1 MRLIKCKHL
10 SLILSIDGNNNP
22 MKGGIY
28 IRMIRNVLNQF
39 INCLCSFDS
48 ETQAVKAA
56 KPYCR
61 RSEYMSNFFR
71 SHGFKRFIILA
82 GIAFALY
89 MLRSMIN
96 LILLTFIITYLM
108 NQLTTKTT
116 KEIRKYVRMGEKAV
130 TVTLYLLLLAGI
142 VAIIYK
148 YLPIVTQQITQLFDL
163 IASFSLNPNDNEIA
177 RYLAPTFEKI
187 ELGKYLEQGVDLTL
201 KNLTN
206 IGKIILHIFIAL
218 ILSLFILLEKK
229 RIIEFTA
236 KFKDSKMSHLYDELH
251 YFSKI
256 FIRSFGKVIEAQFII
271 AAVNCVL
278 SVIALYIMGFP
289 HLIALGI
296 MLFILGLVPV
306 AGVIMSLIPLTI
318 IAYSIG
324 GPMYIVYILVIV
336 MVLHAMEAYF
346 LNPKLMSA
354 KTNLPIFYTF
364 IVILFSEHF
373 LGVWGLIIGI
383 PLFMFL
389 LDILGVMSLD
399 DELQQATDIQ
409 DDPKIE

>member
-1 MRLIKCKHL
+1 M
-10 SLILSIDGNNNP
+10 
-22 MKGGIY
+22 
-28 IRMIRNVLNQF
+28 
-39 INCLCSFDS
+39 
-48 ETQAVKAA
+48 T
-56 KPYCR
+56 
-61 RSEYMSNFFR
+61 NFFR
-71 SHGFKRFIILA
+71 SNGFKRFIILV
-82 GIAFALY
+82 GIAIALY
-89 MLRSMIN
+89 LMRSMIN

-116 KEIRKYVRMGEKAV
+116 KGVKKYVPMNEKAV
-130 TVTLYLLLLAGI
+130 TVTLYLLLVAGI
-142 VAIIYK
+142 VAVIYK

-163 IASFSLNPNDNEIA
+163 IASFNLDPDDNEIA

-201 KNLTN
+201 KNITN
-206 IGKIILHIFIAL
+206 IGKIIMQILISL

-236 KFKDSKMSHLYDELH
+236 KFKDSKVGPLYDELH
-251 YFSKI
+251 YFSRI

-278 SVIALYIMGFP
+278 SVIALSIMGFP

-306 AGVIMSLIPLTI
+306 AGVIISLIPLSI

-324 GPMYIVYILVIV
+324 GLMYIVYILVIV
-336 MVLHAMEAYF
+336 MVLHAIEAYF

-354 KTNLPIFYTF
+354 KTDLPIFYTF
-364 IVILFSEHF
+364 MVILFSEHF

-389 LDILGVMSLD
+389 LDILGVTSS
-399 DELQQATDIQ
+399 E
-409 DDPKIE
+409 DPHKKSVVVPNEKQIE

>member
-1 MRLIKCKHL
+1 M
-10 SLILSIDGNNNP
+10 N
-22 MKGGIY
+22 
-28 IRMIRNVLNQF
+28 
-39 INCLCSFDS
+39 
-48 ETQAVKAA
+48 
-56 KPYCR
+56 
-61 RSEYMSNFFR
+61 NFFR
-71 SHGFKRFIILA
+71 SNGFKRFIILV
-82 GIAFALY
+82 GIALALY
-89 MLRSMIN
+89 LMRSMIN

-116 KEIRKYVRMGEKAV
+116 KSIRKYTPMNEKAV
-130 TVTLYLLLLAGI
+130 TVTLYLLLVAGI
-142 VAIIYK
+142 VAVIYK

-163 IASFSLNPNDNEIA
+163 IASFNLDPDDNEIA

-201 KNLTN
+201 KNITN
-206 IGKIILHIFIAL
+206 IGKIIMQILISL
-218 ILSLFILLEKK
+218 ILSLFILLEKN

-236 KFKDSKMSHLYDELH
+236 KFKDSKIGPLYDELH
-251 YFSKI
+251 YFSRI

-278 SVIALYIMGFP
+278 SVIALSIIGFP

-306 AGVIMSLIPLTI
+306 AGVIISLLPLSI

-324 GPMYIVYILVIV
+324 GLMYIVYILVIV
-336 MVLHAMEAYF
+336 MVLHAIEAYF

-354 KTNLPIFYTF
+354 KTDLPIFYTF
-364 IVILFSEHF
+364 MVILFSEHF

-389 LDILGVMSLD
+389 LDILGVTSS
-399 DELQQATDIQ
+399 E
-409 DDPKIE
+409 DPAKKSVKVHTEKQME

>member
-1 MRLIKCKHL
+1 MHL
-10 SLILSIDGNNNP
+10 SLFLSHYGNNNP
-22 MKGGIY
+22 IKGWIY
-28 IRMIRNVLNQF
+28 IRMIRNVLHQF

-56 KPYCR
+56 KPFCR

-71 SHGFKRFIILA
+71 SNGFKRFLILV
-82 GIAFALY
+82 GIAIAIYL
-89 MLRSMIN
+89 MRSMIN

-108 NQLTTKTT
+108 NQLTTKAT
-116 KEIRKYVRMGEKAV
+116 KEVRKYVRINEKAV

-142 VAIIYK
+142 VAVIYK
-148 YLPIVTQQITQLFDL
+148 YLPVVTQQVTQLFDL
-163 IASFSLNPNDNEIA
+163 IASFSLNPNDNEIT

-206 IGKIILHIFIAL
+206 IGKIILHVFISL

-229 RIIEFTA
+229 RITEFTA

-306 AGVIMSLIPLTI
+306 AGVIMSLIPLSI

-324 GPMYIVYILVIV
+324 GLMYIVYIMVIV

-373 LGVWGLIIGI
+373 FGVWGLIIGI

-389 LDILGVMSLD
+389 LDILGVTSSE
-399 DELQQATDIQ
+399 DEQKQAMEIQ
-409 DDPKIE
+409 EDK

>member
-1 MRLIKCKHL
+1 MRLIKRKYL
-10 SLILSIDGNNNP
+10 SLILSFNGNNNP

-28 IRMIRNVLNQF
+28 IRMIRNVLHQF
-39 INCLCSFDS
+39 INCFCSLDS
-48 ETQAVKAA
+48 EIQAVKAT
-56 KPYCR
+56 KPFCR

-71 SHGFKRFIILA
+71 SHGFKRFLILA
-82 GIAFALY
+82 GIAIALY
-89 MLRSMIN
+89 MMRSMIN

-116 KEIRKYVRMGEKAV
+116 KEVRKYVRMNEKAV
-130 TVTLYLLLLAGI
+130 TVTLYLLLVAGI

-148 YLPIVTQQITQLFDL
+148 YLPVVTQQITQLFDL

-177 RYLAPTFEKI
+177 RYLAPTFDKI

-229 RIIEFTA
+229 RITEFTA

-251 YFSKI
+251 YFSRI

-364 IVILFSEHF
+364 MVILFSEHF

-389 LDILGVMSLD
+389 LDILGVTSSE
-399 DELQQATDIQ
+399 DELQRAMEIQ
-409 DDPKIE
+409 EDK

>member
-1 MRLIKCKHL
+1 M
-10 SLILSIDGNNNP
+10 N
-22 MKGGIY
+22 
-28 IRMIRNVLNQF
+28 
-39 INCLCSFDS
+39 
-48 ETQAVKAA
+48 
-56 KPYCR
+56 
-61 RSEYMSNFFR
+61 NFFR
-71 SHGFKRFIILA
+71 SNGFKRFIILV
-82 GIAFALY
+82 GIALALY
-89 MLRSMIN
+89 LMRSMIN

-116 KEIRKYVRMGEKAV
+116 KSIRKYTPMNEKAV
-130 TVTLYLLLLAGI
+130 TVTLYLLLVAGI
-142 VAIIYK
+142 VAVIYK

-163 IASFSLNPNDNEIA
+163 IASFNLDPDDNEIA

-201 KNLTN
+201 KNITN
-206 IGKIILHIFIAL
+206 IGKIIMQILISL
-218 ILSLFILLEKK
+218 ILSLFILLEKN

-236 KFKDSKMSHLYDELH
+236 KFKDSKIGPLYDELH
-251 YFSKI
+251 YFSRI

-278 SVIALYIMGFP
+278 SVIALSIMGFP

-306 AGVIMSLIPLTI
+306 AGVIISLIPLSI

-324 GPMYIVYILVIV
+324 GLMYIVYILVIV
-336 MVLHAMEAYF
+336 MVLHAIEAYF

-354 KTNLPIFYTF
+354 KTDLPIFYTF
-364 IVILFSEHF
+364 MVILFSEHF

-383 PLFMFL
+383 PLFMFM
-389 LDILGVMSLD
+389 LDILGVTSS
-399 DELQQATDIQ
+399 E
-409 DDPKIE
+409 DPAKKSVKVHTEKQME

>member
-1 MRLIKCKHL
+1 
-10 SLILSIDGNNNP
+10 
-22 MKGGIY
+22 
-28 IRMIRNVLNQF
+28 
-39 INCLCSFDS
+39 
-48 ETQAVKAA
+48 
-56 KPYCR
+56 
-61 RSEYMSNFFR
+61 MSNFFR
-71 SHGFKRFIILA
+71 SNGFKRFIILV
-82 GIAFALY
+82 GIAVALY
-89 MLRSMIN
+89 LMRSMIN

-116 KEIRKYVRMGEKAV
+116 KGIRKYTPMNEKAV
-130 TVTLYLLLLAGI
+130 TVTLYLLLVAGI
-142 VAIIYK
+142 VAVIYK

-163 IASFSLNPNDNEIA
+163 IASFNLDPDDNEIA

-201 KNLTN
+201 KNITN
-206 IGKIILHIFIAL
+206 IGKIIMQILISL

-229 RIIEFTA
+229 RIIEFTS
-236 KFKDSKMSHLYDELH
+236 KFKDSKIGPLYDELH
-251 YFSKI
+251 YFSRI

-278 SVIALYIMGFP
+278 SVIALSIMGFP

-306 AGVIMSLIPLTI
+306 AGVIISLIPLSI

-324 GPMYIVYILVIV
+324 GLMYIVYILVIV
-336 MVLHAMEAYF
+336 MVLHAIEAYF

-354 KTNLPIFYTF
+354 KTDLPIFYTF
-364 IVILFSEHF
+364 MVILFSEHF

-389 LDILGVMSLD
+389 LDILGVTSS
-399 DELQQATDIQ
+399 E
-409 DDPKIE
+409 DPKQKLDSLGDKKQME

>member
-1 MRLIKCKHL
+1 M
-10 SLILSIDGNNNP
+10 N
-22 MKGGIY
+22 
-28 IRMIRNVLNQF
+28 
-39 INCLCSFDS
+39 
-48 ETQAVKAA
+48 
-56 KPYCR
+56 
-61 RSEYMSNFFR
+61 NFFR
-71 SHGFKRFIILA
+71 SNGFKRFIILV
-82 GIAFALY
+82 GIAVALY
-89 MLRSMIN
+89 LMRSMIN

-116 KEIRKYVRMGEKAV
+116 KSIRKYTPMNEKAV
-130 TVTLYLLLLAGI
+130 TVTLYLLLVAGI
-142 VAIIYK
+142 VAVIYK
-148 YLPIVTQQITQLFDL
+148 YLPIVTQQVTQLFDL
-163 IASFSLNPNDNEIA
+163 IASFNLDPDDNEIA

-187 ELGKYLEQGVDLTL
+187 ELGKYLEQGVDITL
-201 KNLTN
+201 KNITN
-206 IGKIILHIFIAL
+206 IGKIIMQILISL

-236 KFKDSKMSHLYDELH
+236 KFKDSKIGPLYDELN
-251 YFSKI
+251 YFSRI

-278 SVIALYIMGFP
+278 SVIALSIMGFP

-306 AGVIMSLIPLTI
+306 AGVIISLIPLSI

-324 GPMYIVYILVIV
+324 GLMYIVYILVIV
-336 MVLHAMEAYF
+336 MVLHAIEAYF

-354 KTNLPIFYTF
+354 KTDLPIFYTF
-364 IVILFSEHF
+364 MVILFSEHF

-389 LDILGVMSLD
+389 LDILGVTSSEESKQKMDVVEDKKLM
-399 DELQQATDIQ
+399 E
-409 DDPKIE
+409 

>member
-1 MRLIKCKHL
+1 ML
-10 SLILSIDGNNNP
+10 
-22 MKGGIY
+22 
-28 IRMIRNVLNQF
+28 V
-39 INCLCSFDS
+39 
-48 ETQAVKAA
+48 
-56 KPYCR
+56 
-61 RSEYMSNFFR
+61 
-71 SHGFKRFIILA
+71 
-82 GIAFALY
+82 GIAVALY
-89 MLRSMIN
+89 LMRSMIN

-116 KEIRKYVRMGEKAV
+116 KKIRKYTPMNEKAV
-130 TVTLYLLLLAGI
+130 TVTLYLLLVAGI
-142 VAIIYK
+142 VAVIYK
-148 YLPIVTQQITQLFDL
+148 YLPIVTQQVTQLFDL
-163 IASFSLNPNDNEIA
+163 IASFNLDPDDNEIA

-187 ELGKYLEQGVDLTL
+187 ELGKYLEQGVDITL
-201 KNLTN
+201 KNITN
-206 IGKIILHIFIAL
+206 IGKIIMQILISL

-236 KFKDSKMSHLYDELH
+236 KFKDSKIGPLYDELH
-251 YFSKI
+251 YFSRI

-278 SVIALYIMGFP
+278 SVIALSIMGFP

-306 AGVIMSLIPLTI
+306 AGVIISLIPLSI

-324 GPMYIVYILVIV
+324 GLMYIVYILVIV
-336 MVLHAMEAYF
+336 MVLHAIEAYF

-354 KTNLPIFYTF
+354 KTDLPIFYTF
-364 IVILFSEHF
+364 MVILFSEHF

-389 LDILGVMSLD
+389 LDILGVTSSEESKQKMDVVEDKKLM
-399 DELQQATDIQ
+399 E
-409 DDPKIE
+409 

>member
-1 MRLIKCKHL
+1 M
-10 SLILSIDGNNNP
+10 N
-22 MKGGIY
+22 
-28 IRMIRNVLNQF
+28 
-39 INCLCSFDS
+39 
-48 ETQAVKAA
+48 
-56 KPYCR
+56 
-61 RSEYMSNFFR
+61 NFFR
-71 SHGFKRFIILA
+71 SNGFKRFIILV
-82 GIAFALY
+82 GIALALY
-89 MLRSMIN
+89 LMRSMIN

-116 KEIRKYVRMGEKAV
+116 KSIRKYTPMNEKAV
-130 TVTLYLLLLAGI
+130 TVTLYLLLVAGI
-142 VAIIYK
+142 VAVIYK

-163 IASFSLNPNDNEIA
+163 IASFNLDPDDNEIA

-201 KNLTN
+201 KNITN
-206 IGKIILHIFIAL
+206 IGKIIMQILISL
-218 ILSLFILLEKK
+218 ILSLFILLEKN

-236 KFKDSKMSHLYDELH
+236 KFKDSKIGALYDELH
-251 YFSKI
+251 YFSRI

-278 SVIALYIMGFP
+278 SVIALSIMGFP

-306 AGVIMSLIPLTI
+306 AGVIISLIPLSI

-324 GPMYIVYILVIV
+324 GLMYIVYILVIV
-336 MVLHAMEAYF
+336 MVLHAIEAYF

-354 KTNLPIFYTF
+354 KTDLPIFYTF
-364 IVILFSEHF
+364 MVILFSEHF

-389 LDILGVMSLD
+389 LDILGVTSS
-399 DELQQATDIQ
+399 E
-409 DDPKIE
+409 DPAKKSMKVSTEKQME

>member
-1 MRLIKCKHL
+1 M
-10 SLILSIDGNNNP
+10 N
-22 MKGGIY
+22 
-28 IRMIRNVLNQF
+28 
-39 INCLCSFDS
+39 
-48 ETQAVKAA
+48 
-56 KPYCR
+56 
-61 RSEYMSNFFR
+61 NFFR
-71 SHGFKRFIILA
+71 SNGFKRFIILV
-82 GIAFALY
+82 GIALALY
-89 MLRSMIN
+89 LMRSMIN

-116 KEIRKYVRMGEKAV
+116 KSIRKYTPMNEKAV
-130 TVTLYLLLLAGI
+130 TVTLYLLLVAGI
-142 VAIIYK
+142 IAVIYK

-163 IASFSLNPNDNEIA
+163 IASFNLDPDDNEIA

-201 KNLTN
+201 KNITN
-206 IGKIILHIFIAL
+206 IGKIIMQILISL
-218 ILSLFILLEKK
+218 ILSLFILLEKN

-236 KFKDSKMSHLYDELH
+236 KFKDSKIGPLYDELH
-251 YFSKI
+251 YFSRI

-278 SVIALYIMGFP
+278 SVIALSIMGFP

-306 AGVIMSLIPLTI
+306 AGVIISLIPLSI

-324 GPMYIVYILVIV
+324 GLMYIVYILVIV
-336 MVLHAMEAYF
+336 MVLHAIEAYF

-354 KTNLPIFYTF
+354 KTDLPIFYTF
-364 IVILFSEHF
+364 MVILFSEHF

-389 LDILGVMSLD
+389 LDILGVTSS
-399 DELQQATDIQ
+399 E
-409 DDPKIE
+409 DPAKKSVKVHTEKQME

>member
-1 MRLIKCKHL
+1 
-10 SLILSIDGNNNP
+10 
-22 MKGGIY
+22 
-28 IRMIRNVLNQF
+28 
-39 INCLCSFDS
+39 
-48 ETQAVKAA
+48 
-56 KPYCR
+56 
-61 RSEYMSNFFR
+61 MSKFFQ
-71 SHGFKRFIILA
+71 SNGFKRFIILV
-82 GIAFALY
+82 GIAIALY
-89 MLRSMIN
+89 LMRSMIN

-116 KEIRKYVRMGEKAV
+116 KSIRKYTPMNEKAV
-130 TVTLYLLLLAGI
+130 TVTLYLLLVAGI
-142 VAIIYK
+142 VAVIYK
-148 YLPIVTQQITQLFDL
+148 YLPIVTQQVTQLFDL
-163 IASFSLNPNDNEIA
+163 ISSFNLDPDDNEIA

-187 ELGKYLEQGVDLTL
+187 ELGKYLEQGVDITL
-201 KNLTN
+201 KNITN
-206 IGKIILHIFIAL
+206 IGKIIMQILISL

-236 KFKDSKMSHLYDELH
+236 KFKDSKIGPLYDELN
-251 YFSKI
+251 YFSRI

-278 SVIALYIMGFP
+278 SVIALSIMGFP

-306 AGVIMSLIPLTI
+306 AGVIISLIPLSI

-324 GPMYIVYILVIV
+324 GLMYIVYILVIV
-336 MVLHAMEAYF
+336 MVLHAIEAYF

-354 KTNLPIFYTF
+354 KTDLPIFYTF
-364 IVILFSEHF
+364 MVILFSEHF

-389 LDILGVMSLD
+389 LDILGVTSSEETKQKMDAVENKKLM
-399 DELQQATDIQ
+399 E
-409 DDPKIE
+409 

>member
-1 MRLIKCKHL
+1 
-10 SLILSIDGNNNP
+10 
-22 MKGGIY
+22 
-28 IRMIRNVLNQF
+28 
-39 INCLCSFDS
+39 
-48 ETQAVKAA
+48 
-56 KPYCR
+56 
-61 RSEYMSNFFR
+61 MSNFFR
-71 SHGFKRFIILA
+71 SHGFKRFIILV
-82 GIAFALY
+82 GIAIALY
-89 MLRSMIN
+89 LMRSMIN

-116 KEIRKYVRMGEKAV
+116 KKIRKYTPMNEKAV
-130 TVTLYLLLLAGI
+130 TVTLYLLLVAGI

-148 YLPIVTQQITQLFDL
+148 YLPVVTQQITQLFDL
-163 IASFSLNPNDNEIA
+163 IASFSLDPDDNEIA

-206 IGKIILHIFIAL
+206 IGKVILHIFIAL

-229 RIIEFTA
+229 RIIDFTA

-278 SVIALYIMGFP
+278 SVIALSIMGFP

-389 LDILGVMSLD
+389 LDILGVTSS
-399 DELQQATDIQ
+399 EVERQ
-409 DDPKIE
+409 KIMETQVDK

>member
-1 MRLIKCKHL
+1 
-10 SLILSIDGNNNP
+10 
-22 MKGGIY
+22 
-28 IRMIRNVLNQF
+28 
-39 INCLCSFDS
+39 
-48 ETQAVKAA
+48 
-56 KPYCR
+56 
-61 RSEYMSNFFR
+61 MSKFFQ
-71 SHGFKRFIILA
+71 SNGFKRFIILV
-82 GIAFALY
+82 GIAIALY
-89 MLRSMIN
+89 LMRSMIN

-116 KEIRKYVRMGEKAV
+116 KSIRKYTPMNEKAV
-130 TVTLYLLLLAGI
+130 TVTLYLLLVAGI
-142 VAIIYK
+142 VAVIYK
-148 YLPIVTQQITQLFDL
+148 YLPIVTQQVTQLFDL
-163 IASFSLNPNDNEIA
+163 IASFNLDPDDNEIA

-187 ELGKYLEQGVDLTL
+187 ELGKYLEQGVDITL
-201 KNLTN
+201 KNITN
-206 IGKIILHIFIAL
+206 IGKIIMQILISL

-236 KFKDSKMSHLYDELH
+236 KFKDSKIGPLYDELN
-251 YFSKI
+251 YFSRI

-278 SVIALYIMGFP
+278 SVIALSIMGFP

-306 AGVIMSLIPLTI
+306 AGVIISLIPLSI

-324 GPMYIVYILVIV
+324 GLMYIVYILVIV
-336 MVLHAMEAYF
+336 MVLHAIEAYF

-354 KTNLPIFYTF
+354 KTDLPIFYTF
-364 IVILFSEHF
+364 MVILFSEHF

-389 LDILGVMSLD
+389 LDILGVTSSEETKQKMDAL
-399 DELQQATDIQ
+399 ENKKLM
-409 DDPKIE
+409 E

>member
-1 MRLIKCKHL
+1 M
-10 SLILSIDGNNNP
+10 N
-22 MKGGIY
+22 
-28 IRMIRNVLNQF
+28 
-39 INCLCSFDS
+39 
-48 ETQAVKAA
+48 
-56 KPYCR
+56 
-61 RSEYMSNFFR
+61 NFFR
-71 SHGFKRFIILA
+71 SNGFKRFIILV
-82 GIAFALY
+82 GIAVALY
-89 MLRSMIN
+89 LMRSMIN

-116 KEIRKYVRMGEKAV
+116 KKIRKYTPMNEKAV
-130 TVTLYLLLLAGI
+130 TVTLYLLLVAGI
-142 VAIIYK
+142 VAVIYK
-148 YLPIVTQQITQLFDL
+148 YLPIVTQQVTQLFDL
-163 IASFSLNPNDNEIA
+163 IASFNLDPDDNEIA

-187 ELGKYLEQGVDLTL
+187 ELGKYLEQGVDITL
-201 KNLTN
+201 KNITN
-206 IGKIILHIFIAL
+206 IGKIIMQILISL

-236 KFKDSKMSHLYDELH
+236 KFKDSKIGPLYDELH
-251 YFSKI
+251 YFSRI

-278 SVIALYIMGFP
+278 SVIALSIMGFP

-306 AGVIMSLIPLTI
+306 AGVIISLIPLSI

-324 GPMYIVYILVIV
+324 GLMYIVYILVIV
-336 MVLHAMEAYF
+336 MVLHAIEAYF

-354 KTNLPIFYTF
+354 KTDLPIFYTF
-364 IVILFSEHF
+364 MVILFSEHF

-389 LDILGVMSLD
+389 LDILGVTSSEDSKQKMD
-399 DELQQATDIQ
+399 VVED
-409 DDPKIE
+409 KK

>member
-1 MRLIKCKHL
+1 
-10 SLILSIDGNNNP
+10 
-22 MKGGIY
+22 
-28 IRMIRNVLNQF
+28 
-39 INCLCSFDS
+39 
-48 ETQAVKAA
+48 
-56 KPYCR
+56 
-61 RSEYMSNFFR
+61 MSNFFR
-71 SHGFKRFIILA
+71 SNGFKRFLILA
-82 GIAFALY
+82 GIAIALY
-89 MLRSMIN
+89 MMRSMIN

-116 KEIRKYVRMGEKAV
+116 KVVRKYVRMGEKAV
-130 TVTLYLLLLAGI
+130 TVTLYLLLVAGI

-201 KNLTN
+201 KNITN
-206 IGKIILHIFIAL
+206 IGKIILHVFIAL

-271 AAVNCVL
+271 AAVNCGL
-278 SVIALYIMGFP
+278 SVIALYFMGFP

-324 GPMYIVYILVIV
+324 GPMYIVYILIIV

-389 LDILGVMSLD
+389 LDILGVTSSED
-399 DELQQATDIQ
+399 DRQKVMEIQ
-409 DDPKIE
+409 EDK

>member
-1 MRLIKCKHL
+1 M
-10 SLILSIDGNNNP
+10 N
-22 MKGGIY
+22 
-28 IRMIRNVLNQF
+28 
-39 INCLCSFDS
+39 
-48 ETQAVKAA
+48 
-56 KPYCR
+56 
-61 RSEYMSNFFR
+61 NFFR
-71 SHGFKRFIILA
+71 SNGFKRFIILV
-82 GIAFALY
+82 GIALALY
-89 MLRSMIN
+89 LMRSMIN

-116 KEIRKYVRMGEKAV
+116 KSIRKYTPMNEKAV
-130 TVTLYLLLLAGI
+130 TVTLYLLLVAGI
-142 VAIIYK
+142 VAVIYK

-163 IASFSLNPNDNEIA
+163 IASFNLDPDDNEIA

-201 KNLTN
+201 KNITN
-206 IGKIILHIFIAL
+206 IGKIIMQILISL
-218 ILSLFILLEKK
+218 ILSLFILLEKN

-236 KFKDSKMSHLYDELH
+236 KFKDSKIGPLYDELH
-251 YFSKI
+251 YFSRI

-278 SVIALYIMGFP
+278 SVIALSIMGFP

-306 AGVIMSLIPLTI
+306 AGVIISLIPLSI

-324 GPMYIVYILVIV
+324 GLMYIVYILVIV
-336 MVLHAMEAYF
+336 MVLHAIEAYF

-354 KTNLPIFYTF
+354 KTDLPIFYTF
-364 IVILFSEHF
+364 MVILFSEHF

-383 PLFMFL
+383 PLFMFM
-389 LDILGVMSLD
+389 LDILGVTSS
-399 DELQQATDIQ
+399 E
-409 DDPKIE
+409 DPTKKPVKVPTEKQME

>member
-1 MRLIKCKHL
+1 M
-10 SLILSIDGNNNP
+10 N
-22 MKGGIY
+22 
-28 IRMIRNVLNQF
+28 
-39 INCLCSFDS
+39 
-48 ETQAVKAA
+48 
-56 KPYCR
+56 
-61 RSEYMSNFFR
+61 NFFR
-71 SHGFKRFIILA
+71 SNGFKRFIILV
-82 GIAFALY
+82 GIAIALY
-89 MLRSMIN
+89 LMRSMIN

-116 KEIRKYVRMGEKAV
+116 KSIRKYTPMNEKAV
-130 TVTLYLLLLAGI
+130 TVTLYLLLVAGI
-142 VAIIYK
+142 VAVIYK

-163 IASFSLNPNDNEIA
+163 IASFNLDPDDNEIA

-187 ELGKYLEQGVDLTL
+187 ELGKYLEQGVDITL
-201 KNLTN
+201 KNITN
-206 IGKIILHIFIAL
+206 IGKIIMQILISL

-236 KFKDSKMSHLYDELH
+236 KFKDSKIGPLYDELH
-251 YFSKI
+251 YFSRI

-278 SVIALYIMGFP
+278 SVIALSIMGFP

-306 AGVIMSLIPLTI
+306 AGVIISLIPLSI

-324 GPMYIVYILVIV
+324 GLMYIVYILVIV
-336 MVLHAMEAYF
+336 MVLHAIEAYF

-354 KTNLPIFYTF
+354 KTDLPIFYTF
-364 IVILFSEHF
+364 MVILFSEHF

-389 LDILGVMSLD
+389 LDILGVTSSEESKQKMD
-399 DELQQATDIQ
+399 VDEDKKLM
-409 DDPKIE
+409 E

>member
-1 MRLIKCKHL
+1 
-10 SLILSIDGNNNP
+10 
-22 MKGGIY
+22 
-28 IRMIRNVLNQF
+28 
-39 INCLCSFDS
+39 
-48 ETQAVKAA
+48 
-56 KPYCR
+56 
-61 RSEYMSNFFR
+61 MSNFFR
-71 SHGFKRFIILA
+71 SNGFKRFLILA
-82 GIAFALY
+82 GIAIALY
-89 MLRSMIN
+89 MMRSMIN

-116 KEIRKYVRMGEKAV
+116 KVIRKYVRMGEKAV
-130 TVTLYLLLLAGI
+130 TVTLYLLLVAGI

-201 KNLTN
+201 KNITN
-206 IGKIILHIFIAL
+206 IGKIILHVFIAL

-271 AAVNCVL
+271 AAVNCGL
-278 SVIALYIMGFP
+278 SVIALYFMGFP

-324 GPMYIVYILVIV
+324 GPMYIVYILIIV

-389 LDILGVMSLD
+389 LDILGVTSSED
-399 DELQQATDIQ
+399 DRQKVMETQVD
-409 DDPKIE
+409 KIE

>member
-1 MRLIKCKHL
+1 M
-10 SLILSIDGNNNP
+10 N
-22 MKGGIY
+22 
-28 IRMIRNVLNQF
+28 
-39 INCLCSFDS
+39 
-48 ETQAVKAA
+48 
-56 KPYCR
+56 
-61 RSEYMSNFFR
+61 NFFQ
-71 SHGFKRFIILA
+71 SNGFKRFIILV
-82 GIAFALY
+82 GIAVALY
-89 MLRSMIN
+89 LMRSMIN

-116 KEIRKYVRMGEKAV
+116 KKIRKYTPMNEKAV
-130 TVTLYLLLLAGI
+130 TVTLYLLLVAGI
-142 VAIIYK
+142 VAVIYK
-148 YLPIVTQQITQLFDL
+148 YLPIVTQQVTQLFDL
-163 IASFSLNPNDNEIA
+163 IASFNLDPDDNEIA

-187 ELGKYLEQGVDLTL
+187 ELGKYLEQGVDITL
-201 KNLTN
+201 KNITN
-206 IGKIILHIFIAL
+206 IGKIIMQILISL

-236 KFKDSKMSHLYDELH
+236 KFKDSKIGPLYDELH
-251 YFSKI
+251 YFSRI

-278 SVIALYIMGFP
+278 SVIALSIMGFP

-306 AGVIMSLIPLTI
+306 AGVIISLIPLSI

-324 GPMYIVYILVIV
+324 GLMYIVYILVIV
-336 MVLHAMEAYF
+336 MVLHAIEAYF

-354 KTNLPIFYTF
+354 KTDLPIFYTF
-364 IVILFSEHF
+364 MVILFSEHF

-389 LDILGVMSLD
+389 LDILGVTSSEESKQKMDVVEDKKLM
-399 DELQQATDIQ
+399 E
-409 DDPKIE
+409 

>member
-1 MRLIKCKHL
+1 
-10 SLILSIDGNNNP
+10 
-22 MKGGIY
+22 
-28 IRMIRNVLNQF
+28 MIRNVLHQF
-39 INCLCSFDS
+39 INRFYSFDS
-48 ETQAVKAA
+48 ETQAVKAG
-56 KPYCR
+56 KPFCR

-71 SHGFKRFIILA
+71 SNGFKRFLILA
-82 GIAFALY
+82 GIAIALY
-89 MLRSMIN
+89 MMRSMIN

-116 KEIRKYVRMGEKAV
+116 KVIRKYVRMGEKAV
-130 TVTLYLLLLAGI
+130 TVTLYLLLVAGI

-201 KNLTN
+201 KNITN
-206 IGKIILHIFIAL
+206 IGKIILHVFIAL

-271 AAVNCVL
+271 AAVNCGL

-324 GPMYIVYILVIV
+324 GPMYIVYILMIV

-389 LDILGVMSLD
+389 LDILGVTSSED
-399 DELQQATDIQ
+399 DRQKVMEIQ
-409 DDPKIE
+409 EDK

>member
-1 MRLIKCKHL
+1 M
-10 SLILSIDGNNNP
+10 N
-22 MKGGIY
+22 
-28 IRMIRNVLNQF
+28 
-39 INCLCSFDS
+39 
-48 ETQAVKAA
+48 
-56 KPYCR
+56 
-61 RSEYMSNFFR
+61 NFFR
-71 SHGFKRFIILA
+71 SNGFKRFIILV
-82 GIAFALY
+82 GIALALY
-89 MLRSMIN
+89 LMRSMIN

-116 KEIRKYVRMGEKAV
+116 KSIRKYTPMNEKAV
-130 TVTLYLLLLAGI
+130 TVTLYLLLVAGI
-142 VAIIYK
+142 VAVIYK

-163 IASFSLNPNDNEIA
+163 IASFNLDPDDNEIA

-201 KNLTN
+201 KNITN
-206 IGKIILHIFIAL
+206 IGKIIMQILISL
-218 ILSLFILLEKK
+218 ILSLFILLEKN

-236 KFKDSKMSHLYDELH
+236 KFKDSKIGALYDELH
-251 YFSKI
+251 YFSRI

-278 SVIALYIMGFP
+278 SVIALSIMGFP

-306 AGVIMSLIPLTI
+306 AGVIISLIPLSI

-324 GPMYIVYILVIV
+324 GLMYIVYILVIV
-336 MVLHAMEAYF
+336 MVLHAIEAYF

-354 KTNLPIFYTF
+354 KTDLPIFYTF
-364 IVILFSEHF
+364 MVILFSEHF

-389 LDILGVMSLD
+389 LDILGVTSS
-399 DELQQATDIQ
+399 E
-409 DDPKIE
+409 DPVKKSVKVPTEKQIE

>member
-1 MRLIKCKHL
+1 
-10 SLILSIDGNNNP
+10 
-22 MKGGIY
+22 
-28 IRMIRNVLNQF
+28 MIRNVLHQF
-39 INCLCSFDS
+39 INCFCSFDS
-48 ETQAVKAA
+48 DTQAVKAA
-56 KPYCR
+56 KPFCR

-71 SHGFKRFIILA
+71 SHGFKRFLILA
-82 GIAFALY
+82 GIAIALY
-89 MLRSMIN
+89 MMRSMIN

-116 KEIRKYVRMGEKAV
+116 KEIRKYVRVGEKTV
-130 TVTLYLLLLAGI
+130 TVILYLLLVAGI

-148 YLPIVTQQITQLFDL
+148 YLPVVTQQITQLFDL

-177 RYLAPTFEKI
+177 RYLAPTFDKI
-187 ELGKYLEQGVDLTL
+187 ELGKYLEQGVDITL

-256 FIRSFGKVIEAQFII
+256 FVRSFGKVIEAQFII
-271 AAVNCVL
+271 SAINCVL

-324 GPMYIVYILVIV
+324 GPMYIVYILMIV
-336 MVLHAMEAYF
+336 MVLHAVEAYF

-364 IVILFSEHF
+364 MVILFSEHF

-389 LDILGVMSLD
+389 LDILGVTSSED
-399 DELQQATDIQ
+399 DRQQAMEIQ
-409 DDPKIE
+409 EDK

>member
-1 MRLIKCKHL
+1 MHL
-10 SLILSIDGNNNP
+10 SGDGNNIP
-22 MKGGIY
+22 MKEGIY
-28 IRMIRNVLNQF
+28 IRMIRNVLHQF
-39 INCLCSFDS
+39 FTCLCSFDS
-48 ETQAVKAA
+48 ETQAVKTA

-71 SHGFKRFIILA
+71 SNGFKRFIILV
-82 GIAFALY
+82 GIAIALY
-89 MLRSMIN
+89 LMRSMIN
-96 LILLTFIITYLM
+96 LVLLTFIITYLM

-116 KEIRKYVRMGEKAV
+116 KEIRKYVPMNEKAV
-130 TVTLYLLLLAGI
+130 TVTLYLLLVAGI
-142 VAIIYK
+142 VAVIYK
-148 YLPIVTQQITQLFDL
+148 YLPVVTQQITQLFDL
-163 IASFSLNPNDNEIA
+163 IASFSLDPDDNEIT

-201 KNLTN
+201 KNITN
-206 IGKIILHIFIAL
+206 IGKIILHVFIAL

-229 RIIEFTA
+229 RITEFTA
-236 KFKDSKMSHLYDELH
+236 KFKDSKVSHLYYELQ

-306 AGVIMSLIPLTI
+306 AGVIMSLIPLSI

-324 GPMYIVYILVIV
+324 GFMYIFYILVIV
-336 MVLHAMEAYF
+336 MILHAIEAYF

-354 KTNLPIFYTF
+354 KTDLPIFYTF

-373 LGVWGLIIGI
+373 FGVWGLIIGI

-389 LDILGVMSLD
+389 LDILGVTSS
-399 DELQQATDIQ
+399 EGEEQQRMEVQ
-409 DDPKIE
+409 VNK

>member
-1 MRLIKCKHL
+1 M
-10 SLILSIDGNNNP
+10 N
-22 MKGGIY
+22 
-28 IRMIRNVLNQF
+28 
-39 INCLCSFDS
+39 
-48 ETQAVKAA
+48 
-56 KPYCR
+56 
-61 RSEYMSNFFR
+61 NFFR
-71 SHGFKRFIILA
+71 SNGFKRFIILV
-82 GIAFALY
+82 GIALALY
-89 MLRSMIN
+89 LMRSMIN

-116 KEIRKYVRMGEKAV
+116 KSIRKYTPMNEKAV
-130 TVTLYLLLLAGI
+130 TVTLYLLLVAGI
-142 VAIIYK
+142 VAVIYK

-163 IASFSLNPNDNEIA
+163 IASFNLDPDDNEIA

-201 KNLTN
+201 KNITN
-206 IGKIILHIFIAL
+206 IGKIIMQILISL
-218 ILSLFILLEKK
+218 ILSLFILLEKN

-236 KFKDSKMSHLYDELH
+236 KFKDSKIGPLYDELH
-251 YFSKI
+251 YFSRI

-278 SVIALYIMGFP
+278 SVIALSIMGFP

-306 AGVIMSLIPLTI
+306 AGVIISLIPLSI

-324 GPMYIVYILVIV
+324 GLMYIVYILVIV
-336 MVLHAMEAYF
+336 MVLHAIEAYF

-354 KTNLPIFYTF
+354 KTDLPIFYTF
-364 IVILFSEHF
+364 MVILFSEHF

-383 PLFMFL
+383 PLFMFM
-389 LDILGVMSLD
+389 LDILGVTSS
-399 DELQQATDIQ
+399 E
-409 DDPKIE
+409 DPTKKSVKVPTEK

>member
-1 MRLIKCKHL
+1 M
-10 SLILSIDGNNNP
+10 N
-22 MKGGIY
+22 
-28 IRMIRNVLNQF
+28 
-39 INCLCSFDS
+39 
-48 ETQAVKAA
+48 
-56 KPYCR
+56 
-61 RSEYMSNFFR
+61 NFFR
-71 SHGFKRFIILA
+71 SNGFKRFIILV
-82 GIAFALY
+82 GIALALY
-89 MLRSMIN
+89 LMRSMIN

-116 KEIRKYVRMGEKAV
+116 KSIRKYTPMNEKAV
-130 TVTLYLLLLAGI
+130 TVTLYLLLVAGI
-142 VAIIYK
+142 VAVIYK

-163 IASFSLNPNDNEIA
+163 IASFNLDPDDNEIA

-201 KNLTN
+201 KNITN
-206 IGKIILHIFIAL
+206 IGKIIMQILISL
-218 ILSLFILLEKK
+218 ILSLFILLEKN

-236 KFKDSKMSHLYDELH
+236 KFKDSKIGALYDELH
-251 YFSKI
+251 YFSRI

-278 SVIALYIMGFP
+278 SVIALSIMGFP

-306 AGVIMSLIPLTI
+306 AGVIISLIPLSI

-324 GPMYIVYILVIV
+324 GLMYIVYILVIV
-336 MVLHAMEAYF
+336 MVLHAIEAYF

-354 KTNLPIFYTF
+354 KTDLPIFYTF
-364 IVILFSEHF
+364 MVILFSEHF

-389 LDILGVMSLD
+389 LDILGVTSS
-399 DELQQATDIQ
+399 E
-409 DDPKIE
+409 DPAKKSMKVPTEKQME

>member
-1 MRLIKCKHL
+1 M
-10 SLILSIDGNNNP
+10 N
-22 MKGGIY
+22 
-28 IRMIRNVLNQF
+28 
-39 INCLCSFDS
+39 
-48 ETQAVKAA
+48 
-56 KPYCR
+56 
-61 RSEYMSNFFR
+61 NFFR
-71 SHGFKRFIILA
+71 SNGFKRFIILV
-82 GIAFALY
+82 GIAVALY
-89 MLRSMIN
+89 LMRSMIN

-116 KEIRKYVRMGEKAV
+116 KKIRKYTPMNEKAV
-130 TVTLYLLLLAGI
+130 TVTLYLLLVAGI
-142 VAIIYK
+142 VAVIYK
-148 YLPIVTQQITQLFDL
+148 YLPIVTQQVTQLFDL
-163 IASFSLNPNDNEIA
+163 IASFNLDPDNNEIA

-187 ELGKYLEQGVDLTL
+187 ELGKYLEQGVDITL
-201 KNLTN
+201 KNITN
-206 IGKIILHIFIAL
+206 IGKIIMQILISL

-236 KFKDSKMSHLYDELH
+236 KFKDSKIGPLYDELH
-251 YFSKI
+251 YFSRI

-278 SVIALYIMGFP
+278 SVIALSIMGFP

-306 AGVIMSLIPLTI
+306 AGVIISLIPLSI

-324 GPMYIVYILVIV
+324 GLMYIVYILVIV
-336 MVLHAMEAYF
+336 MVLHAIEAYF

-354 KTNLPIFYTF
+354 KTDLPIFYTF
-364 IVILFSEHF
+364 MVILFSEHF

-389 LDILGVMSLD
+389 LDILGVTSSEESKQKMD
-399 DELQQATDIQ
+399 DVEDKKLM
-409 DDPKIE
+409 E

>member
-1 MRLIKCKHL
+1 
-10 SLILSIDGNNNP
+10 
-22 MKGGIY
+22 
-28 IRMIRNVLNQF
+28 
-39 INCLCSFDS
+39 
-48 ETQAVKAA
+48 
-56 KPYCR
+56 
-61 RSEYMSNFFR
+61 MSNFFR
-71 SHGFKRFIILA
+71 SNGFKRIILLV
-82 GIAFALY
+82 GIAVALY
-89 MLRSMIN
+89 LMRSMIN
-96 LILLTFIITYLM
+96 LILLTLIITYLM

-116 KEIRKYVRMGEKAV
+116 KSIRKYTPMNEKAV
-130 TVTLYLLLLAGI
+130 TVTLYLLLVAGI
-142 VAIIYK
+142 VAVIYK

-163 IASFSLNPNDNEIA
+163 IASFNLDPDDNEIA

-201 KNLTN
+201 KNITN
-206 IGKIILHIFIAL
+206 IGKIIMQILISL

-236 KFKDSKMSHLYDELH
+236 KFKDSKVGPLYDELH
-251 YFSKI
+251 YFSRI

-278 SVIALYIMGFP
+278 SVIALSIMGFP

-306 AGVIMSLIPLTI
+306 AGVIISLIPLSI

-324 GPMYIVYILVIV
+324 GLMYIVYILVIV
-336 MVLHAMEAYF
+336 MVLHAIEAYF

-354 KTNLPIFYTF
+354 KTDLPIFYTF
-364 IVILFSEHF
+364 MVILFSEHF

-389 LDILGVMSLD
+389 LDILGVTSS
-399 DELQQATDIQ
+399 EEPVKKSVPI
-409 DDPKIE
+409 PNEK